1 MVGLLQWTAG
11 NRLQIETK
19 LILGLRC
26 LCVSIPKRERT
37 PETILYRRCRRGL
50 KKMIAQGVER
60 VILPEDSGLEP
71 LVERCGLHTVS
82 TIPLRQR
89 LAADW
94 VSCVLARQGKS
105 GARIAVTAARLSG
118 AVVQTITELALRH
131 RYLLLELPYGGEEL
145 CRSLRREYGV
155 SPQLN
160 PGQGV
165 LETAEVWLAF
175 DPVTE
180 PEKAACKLLRLYDET
195 VPMPSLLLPPILEEQ
210 IPSGTCREQMLAALQ
225 EAGCLRSGQITLHRE
240 TMP

>member
-1 MVGLLQWTAG
+1 MLGLLQWTSES
-11 NRLQIETK
+11 RIRSEMK

-26 LCVSIPKRERT
+26 FCVSIPKRAKT
-37 PETILYRRCRRGL
+37 PETILHRRCRRGL
-50 KKMIAQGVER
+50 KKMAAKGVER
-60 VILPEDSGLEP
+60 VILPENSGLEA

-82 TIPLRQR
+82 TVPLRQR

-94 VSCVLARQGKS
+94 VAFVLAEQGKG
-105 GARIAVTAARLSG
+105 GARIAVTAAHLSG

-160 PGQGV
+160 PGQEV
-165 LETAEVWLAF
+165 LKTAEIWLAF
-175 DPVTE
+175 DSITGQ
-180 PEKAACKLLRLYDET
+180 EKAACKVLCLYDESI
-195 VPMPSLLLPPILEEQ
+195 PMPSLLLPPLLEEQ
-210 IPSGTCREQMLAALQ
+210 MPSGICREQMLAALQ
-225 EAGCLRSGQITLHRE
+225 EAGCLRSGQIILCRE